1 VFGGWQVDRHFDDL
15 WVLAHGD
22 LASYGTPDGY
32 GSDEDDE
39 VEIVLQ
45 VGGRRERVLI
55 ERSTL
60 EALLENG
67 RFTANADGTFSM
79 SGPPAVMMPPGDP
92 ETGDEDSSS
101 EEDDDARVA

>member
-1 VFGGWQVDRHFDDL
+1 M
-15 WVLAHGD
+15 
-22 LASYGTPDGY
+22 
-32 GSDEDDE
+32 
-39 VEIVLQ
+39 LQ

-67 RFTANADGTFSM
+67 RFIANADGTFAM
-79 SGPPAVMMPPGDP
+79 QPPPAVMMPPGGDP

-101 EEDDDARVA
+101 ADDDEDSSEPEEA

>member
-1 VFGGWQVDRHFDDL
+1 M
-15 WVLAHGD
+15 WVLAHGGD
-22 LASYGTPDGY
+22 LASYGPPDGY
-32 GSDEDDE
+32 GSDDDDE

-67 RFTANADGTFSM
+67 RFIANADGTFAM
-79 SGPPAVMMPPGDP
+79 NPPPAVMMPPGGDP

-101 EEDDDARVA
+101 EEDNESEA

>member
-1 VFGGWQVDRHFDDL
+1 
-15 WVLAHGD
+15 
-22 LASYGTPDGY
+22 
-32 GSDEDDE
+32 
-39 VEIVLQ
+39 
-45 VGGRRERVLI
+45 VLI